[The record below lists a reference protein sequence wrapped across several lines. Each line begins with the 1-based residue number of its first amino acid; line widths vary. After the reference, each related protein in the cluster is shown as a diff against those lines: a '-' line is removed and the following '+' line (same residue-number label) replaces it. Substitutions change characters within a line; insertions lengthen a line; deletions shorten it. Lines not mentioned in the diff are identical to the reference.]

1 MHVVTTVCDKD
12 GVMSTLPP
20 AEDTPD
26 KPLKHVGVQQ
36 TFDTEKEAEVCY
48 SEEKPATLFLFTA
61 DCHIKRRTWTNSTL
75 LQGDASKAFAKFVH
89 EGSMI
94 GPGSRD
100 LIIGG
105 DLFDNNRP
113 SSQDVL
119 DVANVTTSMHRTF
132 YIRGNH
138 DNVNPSYL
146 EALNEPDDEYGF
158 GQIHLLD
165 SSKEG
170 SEGQETWYAGFHRL
184 ANNAYVAGISWMPSD
199 SQFIET
205 LKAVVDLWN
214 QSIIACAFLMCG
226 YTGSFA
232 A

>member
-36 TFDTEKEAEVCY
+36 TFDTEEEAKACY

-75 LQGDASKAFAKFVH
+75 LQGDASRAFAKFVN

-158 GQIHLLD
+158 GQIRLLESGKD
-165 SSKEG
+165 GPEGKEA
-170 SEGQETWYAGFHRL
+170 WYAGFHRL

-214 QSIIACAFLMCG
+214 KSIITCVHLMRA